1 MPVSGVAAVLAA
13 DMPSAAG
20 KLAAVGRANGPAD
33 LKIRVVVVKACVLG
47 QQPDAHHIAEAVVE
61 GADGAAD
68 RFRCHLVFR
77 LPWLCGARRSGRV
90 IAMPLRAP
98 HCETRPWPVRCT
110 CRR

>member
-98 HCETRPWPVRCT
+98 PL
-110 CRR
+110 